1 MKTIVITG
9 GYYLIMSNIISKNV
23 DIIRYIPEYNKIVIF
38 FINSSP
44 IMYIPINGKIYEN
57 IYY

>member
-1 MKTIVITG
+1 MKTVGITG

-38 FINSSP
+38 FINASP